1 MPEVSRRV
9 LVTGGAGFIGSH
21 LTAALLQHG
30 HQVTVLDNLSTGLR
44 ENVPVDVRFVLA
56 DAADYDAI
64 AAAFDP
70 RPDVVMH
77 VAGQASNIKS
87 FHDPG
92 GDVRVNVTG
101 TINVVRRAVESGV
114 PRLLYASSMMVYGR
128 AERIP
133 TPETEPCLP
142 TSYYG
147 ISKYAAE
154 RFVHATA
161 LRPDLSAPLH
171 VTSFRMFNVY
181 GEGQSVTNPYQ
192 GVLAIFVGNVVRG
205 ERITI
210 HSDGRQ
216 SRDFVYVDDVARA
229 WMMAMEDPST
239 YGQVFNLGEGIPR
252 SVNELADGVI
262 AASGG
267 NPARYPIS
275 RQPERP
281 GDLRVVSA
289 DISRAAQVLGWRPA
303 MPFREGLE
311 RVLAWARHMNGAP
324 NSTRAN
330 RSRSGA

>member
-1 MPEVSRRV
+1 
-9 LVTGGAGFIGSH
+9 VTGGAGFIGNH
-21 LTAALLQHG
+21 LTAALLQRG

-44 ENVPVDVRFVLA
+44 ENVPAEARFVLA
-56 DAADYDAI
+56 DVADYDAI
-64 AAAFDP
+64 APAFDP
-70 RPDVVMH
+70 PPDVVMH

-92 GDVRVNVTG
+92 SDVRVNLTG
-101 TINVVRRAVESGV
+101 TINVVRRASDVGV

-133 TPETEPCLP
+133 TPEDEPCLP

-161 LRPDLSAPLH
+161 LRPDLRAPLH

-205 ERITI
+205 EPITI

-216 SRDFVYVDDVARA
+216 SRDFVYVDDVVRA
-229 WMMAMEDPST
+229 WVAAMNDSST
-239 YGQVFNLGEGIPR
+239 YGQVFNLGEGVPR

-262 AASGG
+262 MASGG
-267 NPARYPIS
+267 DPSSYPIA

-289 DISRAAQVLGWRPA
+289 DISRAREVLGWKPQV
-303 MPFREGLE
+303 PFDEGLR
-311 RVLAWARHMNGAP
+311 RVLAWARRMRQPAGRGAP
-324 NSTRAN
+324 IA
-330 RSRSGA
+330 